1 MIDFFGT
8 LDHMKF
14 SVWVMQSNSIWSFPT
29 FLFLHTLGMSI
40 VAGLSAMIDLV
51 LLGFWPKMPIKPLG
65 RLYPLMWIGFWINAV
80 TGTVMLIADATA
92 KLTNWDFYVK
102 MGFVFAGVALLRVM
116 QKKVFTDPGLDKAPV
131 SGSAGESGGALSS
144 AGFARLRRGGCWLM
158 SVRFR
163 GCRGL
168 RIVSY
173 SCGGAAHGAAP
184 HRIILRCRGTGSTWL
199 RRLPS

>member
-1 MIDFFGT
+1 MTDFLGT

-51 LLGFWPKMPIKPLG
+51 LLGFWPKMPIKPLE

-102 MGFVFAGVALLRVM
+102 MGFVFAGVAVLRVM
-116 QKKVFTDPGLDKAPV
+116 QKRVFSDPALDKVPV
-131 SGSAGESGGALSS
+131 SGSAKGLAWASLVCWFCAITAGRLLAYVGPVSGLP
-144 AGFARLRRGGCWLM
+144 GFKN
-158 SVRFR
+158 S
-163 GCRGL
+163 
-168 RIVSY
+168 
-173 SCGGAAHGAAP
+173 
-184 HRIILRCRGTGSTWL
+184 
-199 RRLPS
+199 